1 MKYKFKTAGKLTS
14 FTPKNG
20 LWNKSG
26 IGQQRK
32 MPSLIYFDPVWVG
45 LKIESDT
52 VNVIASAFRMSNFY
66 PISLPIFIH
75 MTWTIWYGPYDMDY
89 TIWLDWIPTIFR
101 GPDNLEIS
109 CFRFDGVIE
118 LKKLIQNRP
127 IFRTFWKFLCP
138 YM

>member
-26 IGQQRK
+26 IRQQRK

-45 LKIESDT
+45 LKKESDM
-52 VNVIASAFRMSNFY
+52 VNVIAGAFRMSNFY

-75 MTWTIWYGPYDMDY
+75 MTWTIWYGPYDMVRLNSDDFSRPRKLG
-89 TIWLDWIPTIFR
+89 IIMFSLWR
-101 GPDNLEIS
+101 GDRTQKVDPKSSDFSNVLEIPLS
-109 CFRFDGVIE
+109 LYVV
-118 LKKLIQNRP
+118 
-127 IFRTFWKFLCP
+127 
-138 YM
+138 